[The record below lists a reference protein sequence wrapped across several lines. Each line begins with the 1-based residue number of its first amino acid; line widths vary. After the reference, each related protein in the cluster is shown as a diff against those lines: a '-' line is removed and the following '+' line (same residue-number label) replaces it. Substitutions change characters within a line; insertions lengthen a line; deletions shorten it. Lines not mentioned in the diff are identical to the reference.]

1 MTIAEVCSITQA
13 LKQAPA
19 EPQLS
24 SLMALHTVTHTL
36 SAVAILLTAMI
47 ALATFA
53 ESNDWLQAQFPTLNP
68 SQLSTIQSLYPPPP
82 PATHQANTGAP
93 PLQPTTT
100 FATSAQ
106 ASTQTTWPPIS
117 TLRHPLI
124 QKIVPRSTSLL
135 GIISWETI
143 SREGARITSVKNR
156 QFQVE
161 ATQPPSLRGLRA
173 GQSPFFY

>member
-1 MTIAEVCSITQA
+1 MTIAEVCSVTKA
-13 LKQAPA
+13 LKGAGPSILWQQAPA
-19 EPQLS
+19 ESQLS
-24 SLMALHTVTHTL
+24 
-36 SAVAILLTAMI
+36 
-47 ALATFA
+47 
-53 ESNDWLQAQFPTLNP
+53 WLQAQFPILNL

-173 GQSPFFY
+173 GQPPFFY

>member
-68 SQLSTIQSLYPPPP
+68 IPAFHNPIPLPSSTAGHPP
-82 PATHQANTGAP
+82 GKY
-93 PLQPTTT
+93 
-100 FATSAQ
+100 
-106 ASTQTTWPPIS
+106 W
-117 TLRHPLI
+117 
-124 QKIVPRSTSLL
+124 RSTAS
-135 GIISWETI
+135 
-143 SREGARITSVKNR
+143 AYDD
-156 QFQVE
+156 
-161 ATQPPSLRGLRA
+161 LRYLCPGFHA
-173 GQSPFFY
+173 NVMAAHFHSSTPVNPEDCS

>member
-1 MTIAEVCSITQA
+1 MTIAEVCSVTQA
-13 LKQAPA
+13 LKGAGLPSYDSR
-19 EPQLS
+19 PS
-24 SLMALHTVTHTL
+24 RT
-36 SAVAILLTAMI
+36 
-47 ALATFA
+47 ATFVA
-53 ESNDWLQAQFPTLNP
+53 TDNP